1 MIVPDGLAFVI
12 RVADYFDIPSEDS
25 LSLKLSIPGVAVFFL
40 LLEDDVPCSSLVISL
55 ESWAKSK
62 SFESRP

>member
-1 MIVPDGLAFVI
+1 MIVPDRLAFVI
-12 RVADYFDIPSEDS
+12 RAADCFDIPSEDS

-40 LLEDDVPCSSLVISL
+40 LLEDDVPCSNLVISL